1 MRRFVFVLLLV
12 LVVAGCP
19 GRPPVEP
26 PPEDLG
32 IVAGRVFKGP
42 VKEAAVTVY
51 RLDGLKRGAV
61 VGSAATD
68 AEGAFRIPVGT
79 STGPFFV
86 VAAGGSY
93 IDEATGVTVQAGTAE
108 LTALVPVFDIETKLE
123 QLRITPVSHL
133 AATLALFWAEAE
145 ARPLVDTDAEAW
157 TRLNQHFGGLDWRI
171 VTPRDV
177 TTATGATLADDA
189 TKAGLLLGA
198 LSMQTRLVSEAAGLT
213 PGGRVNPST
222 LVSALADDITADGFF
237 DGIGTRGQL
246 VLPLGGQV
254 RPMPPTATPV
264 DGQTARTA
272 LGQALARFIATDRN
286 STAVTVADVA
296 SLVQA
301 ISANADARLFR
312 GAAVEADIDA
322 PVLTWVRPQA
332 NAGVRGMVTVE
343 VAAADNREVRTLAFT
358 APAALAGAIAV
369 IAPDK
374 TSGRLVGTLD
384 VSALMDGPLEVSVR
398 AVDAAGNE
406 ATSKRTLI
414 VSQRGPVITVAT
426 PSAMA
431 TVRGVVTIAASAAP
445 QSAGAAITKLELRAP
460 TAGVSPDT
468 EASAALLSV
477 QWSTAAVPEGEVTLS
492 FHAEDSQGG
501 VADFEV
507 PVAVDNLPF
516 GRVEAFVSAG
526 APLAGATVK
535 LLAID
540 SATGLPV
547 TGRPGGAVLGEGVT
561 DAMGLASFTL
571 TQENYLGPVQLE
583 ATGANLAVP
592 DVSDALPALDGGA
605 AASVSMPSTFALSSY
620 IASYRAGDVLTAH
633 ATLYTTIADSA
644 ARAYA
649 TGRVAGVSAVP
660 LQMAL
665 PVVDALFVGHV
676 SRPRTWQ
683 LRAVR
688 PAPIIATGQQ
698 TLRDTV
704 YAAFPDVALHQ
715 LARDIS
721 VAGQTTPGTAV
732 TAFTLAEQLVR
743 DVGDGVF
750 DGRAGAQQ
758 LSVPGMP
765 PQVLDANA
773 SRFRL
778 ASALDRWVRG
788 PRNLTSLTRP
798 DIQADGVFDNL
809 CTSAPPANPLYPAGV
824 APIPFDSTAPSV
836 SFVVTFS
843 NGTLT
848 DSPPLAVG
856 PNQVVAGTVKVTAT
870 AADDSGMRSLVIR
883 QGGTQLTELV
893 GNSPERW
900 AGTHTPTA
908 SGSVSYVATACD
920 TLNNCSTATV
930 TVLADSDAPAITVA
944 QPSGQRV
951 RLAVPVDA
959 SATDAAGVAS
969 LAVTAGLAGFTDTD
983 ASAARVQGSWTL
995 PVMQPDGTVTA
1006 TMRACDVV
1014 GNCRTATAT
1023 AVVDR
1028 TPPTTTLVVTWQR
1041 PGLLSLQPQ
1050 PTPPVGPTRLVGGNV
1065 FFEATAVDAA
1075 GLASTAVVA
1084 GMLPVTAGSGN
1095 TPARFA
1101 GSVVTAADGAL
1112 AIVATACDAIG
1123 NCGDTT
1129 SAVVV
1134 DNTPPAITVVSPATT
1149 TGYFSGAVPLEAIA
1163 TDSSGLF
1170 GGRLTNSFLGH
1181 VDQDGSPARIF
1192 GTMTPEP
1199 SVMDGPFSTSVNFV
1213 DNLFNSATATLG
1225 FIVDRTAPTI
1235 TTVTAPPQH
1244 TQASTVSLTVTASD
1258 GAGAGVTGVFV
1269 KVGAG
1274 ASVAGSRSGSTW
1286 SFPAISLGTSGAATI
1301 TVWGVD
1307 AATAPNSGEGRTS
1320 PASLSYTVI
1329 RDTLPPVVVLSP
1341 AASFQDE
1348 DQLGLQVDGS
1358 GIPLTPPSY
1367 TFPTNPPARTINV
1380 TPLPTPIRRAVTRLN
1395 DATNRPILQV
1405 STTVQA
1411 GSEAPITSATW
1422 ATTRPCA
1429 LGGSC
1434 VPALGGFLTASGRSG
1449 PPGTFFWDLPLSLP
1463 ESGTYDITLSLTDA
1477 AGNVGTLSQRLTW
1490 ELVGPPVVLRRD
1502 TAWDNFTD
1510 PQSVRAASLS
1520 SRTYQRLFGAA
1531 PQPVAGRARLAR
1543 WLVYNPAAEPVAVGL
1558 NVAFGANRTTTE
1570 NWVDVIGSLYR
1581 GFDEQY
1587 MDGFNT
1593 YRTRELFFVTN
1604 QPPDSCSN
1612 SSGTYFNFVYTA
1624 PCSPMFAS
1632 NGTLRRVRHRRGDPN
1647 AWECYGDS
1655 SAAFDP
1661 LNGRSN
1667 TFSITAGDIS
1677 GLYFDSPAPLGSGN
1691 EVTLSPEARFTTAIN
1706 GRGGVVP
1713 AAAGGQ
1719 PGVIAVYLTLPSN
1732 PGRPAD
1738 VGPTPSTAPLPNLA
1752 GNDYKFYWADLFEIP
1767 DVVQP
1772 YGTFFWASGYQGCNT
1787 TPFRQVMDLAA
1798 FYNYRRLA
1806 SATTTVG
1813 AQWSVVTG
1821 GALVPRSTAFPPANW
1836 QQSTVSNRVVTPF
1849 DSFTA
1854 TIPH

>member
-1 MRRFVFVLLLV
+1 MLRRRFVLVLLLA
-12 LVVAGCP
+12 LAAGCP
-19 GRPPVEP
+19 GRPVVEP

-32 IVAGRVFKGP
+32 VVAGRVFKGP
-42 VKEAAVTVY
+42 VKDAAVSVF
-51 RLDGLKRGAV
+51 RLDGLKRGAL
-61 VGSAATD
+61 VGSATTD
-68 AEGAFRIPVGT
+68 AEGAFRVPVGT
-79 STGPFFV
+79 STGPFLV

-93 IDEATGVTVQAGTAE
+93 LDEATGVTIQAGTAE
-108 LTALVPVFDIETKLE
+108 LTALVPVFAIETKLE

-145 ARPLVDTDAEAW
+145 ARPLLDTDAEAW
-157 TRLNQHFGGLDWRI
+157 TRLNQHFGGLDWRA

-198 LSMQTRLVSEAAGLT
+198 LSMQARLVSEAAGLT

-222 LVSALADDITADGFF
+222 LTSALADDITADGFF

-272 LGQALARFIATDRN
+272 LGQALARFVATDRN
-286 STAVTVADVA
+286 ATAVTVADVA
-296 SLVQA
+296 SLVQV
-301 ISANADARLFR
+301 ISANADERLFR

-322 PVLTWVRPQA
+322 PVLAWVRPQA
-332 NAGVRGMVTVE
+332 NAGIRGQVTVE
-343 VAAADNREVRTLAFT
+343 VTATDNREVRTLAFT
-358 APAALAGAIAV
+358 APAALASATAV

-426 PSAMA
+426 PSAMS
-431 TVRGVVTIAASAAP
+431 TVRGVVAVAASAAP
-445 QSAGAAITKLELRAP
+445 QSAGAAITKLELRTP

-468 EASAALLSV
+468 EASAALLAV
-477 QWSTAAVPEGEVTLS
+477 QWNTAGVSEGEVTLS

-507 PVAVDNLPF
+507 PVVVDNLPF

-592 DVSDALPALDGGA
+592 DVSDATPAADGGV
-605 AASVSMPSTFALSSY
+605 AASVSMPSTFALTSY
-620 IASYRAGDVLTAH
+620 LASYRAGDTLSAH
-633 ATLYTTIADSA
+633 ASLYTTIADSA

-649 TGRVAGVSAVP
+649 TGRVAGVAATP
-660 LQMAL
+660 LPAAL
-665 PVVDALFVGHV
+665 PLVDALFVGHV

-688 PAPIIATGQQ
+688 PAPIIGMGQQ

-750 DGRAGAQQ
+750 DGRAGSQQ

-765 PQVLDANA
+765 PQALDANT

-788 PRNLTSLTRP
+788 PRNLAGLTRP
-798 DIQADGVFDNL
+798 DVQADGVFDNL

-824 APIPFDSTAPSV
+824 APIPFDSQPPAV
-836 SFVVTFS
+836 SFVLTFT
-843 NGTLT
+843 NGAVV

-870 AADDSGMRSLVIR
+870 ASDDSGMRSLVIR
-883 QGGTQLTELV
+883 QGATQLTELV

-900 AGTHTPTA
+900 VGTHTPSA
-908 SGSVSYVATACD
+908 SGPVSYVASACD
-920 TLNNCSTATV
+920 TLNNCTTATV
-930 TVLADSDAPAITVA
+930 TVLADADAPTITVA

-983 ASAARVQGSWTL
+983 ATPARVQGSWPL
-995 PVMQPDGTVTA
+995 PSAQPDGTVTA
-1006 TMRACDVV
+1006 TLRACDVV

-1028 TPPTTTLVVTWQR
+1028 TPPITTIVVTWQR
-1041 PGLLSLQPQ
+1041 PGIPALQ
-1050 PTPPVGPTRLVGGNV
+1050 PTPTPPIGPTRLVGGNV

-1075 GLASTAVVA
+1075 GLASTTVVA
-1084 GMLPVTAGSGN
+1084 GALPVTPGSGN
-1095 TPARFA
+1095 TTARFA
-1101 GSVVTAADGAL
+1101 GSVATAADGPL
-1112 AIVATACDAIG
+1112 AVVASACDAIG

-1134 DNTPPAITVVSPATT
+1134 DNTPPTIAVVSPATA
-1149 TGYFSGAVPLEAIA
+1149 TGYFSGAVPLEATA
-1163 TDSSGLF
+1163 TDSSGIWR
-1170 GGRLTNSFLGH
+1170 GILTNSFLGF
-1181 VDQDGSPARIF
+1181 VDQDGAPARLF
-1192 GTMTPEP
+1192 GTMTPEA
-1199 SVMDGPFSTSVNFV
+1199 SVMDGPFSTAVQFG
-1213 DNLFNSATATLG
+1213 DNLFNIATAPVA
-1225 FIVDRTAPTI
+1225 FIVDRTPPTI
-1235 TTVTAPPQH
+1235 TTVTAPPLH

-1258 GAGAGVTGVFV
+1258 GAGAGVTGVFAR
-1269 KVGAG
+1269 VGTLQP
-1274 ASVAGSRSGSTW
+1274 VAGVRSGSTW
-1286 SFPAISLGTSGAATI
+1286 TFGALALGAPGAATI

-1307 AATAPNSGEGRTS
+1307 AATTPNSGDGRMS
-1320 PASLSYTVI
+1320 PASISYTVI
-1329 RDTLPPVVVLSP
+1329 RDTVPPVVVLSP

-1380 TPLPTPIRRAVTRLN
+1380 TPLPTPIRRAVTRLS
-1395 DATNRPILQV
+1395 DAANRPTLQV

-1422 ATTRPCA
+1422 ASTRPCA
-1429 LGGSC
+1429 QGGSC
-1434 VPALGGFLTASGRSG
+1434 VAAIGGALTPSARTG
-1449 PPGTFFWDLPLSLP
+1449 PPGTLYWDLPLALP

-1477 AGNVGTLSQRLTW
+1477 AGNVGTYAQRLTW

-1502 TAWDNFTD
+1502 TAWDNFAD
-1510 PQSVRAASLS
+1510 PQSIRTASIS
-1520 SRTYQRLFGAA
+1520 GRTYQRLYGGA
-1531 PQPVAGRARLAR
+1531 PQPTGFRTRLAR
-1543 WLVYNPAAEPVAVGL
+1543 WLVYNPAAEPVAVAL
-1558 NVAFGANRTTTE
+1558 NINTGANRTTSE
-1570 NWVDVIGSLYR
+1570 AWVDVLGSSTVASMR
-1581 GFDEQY
+1581 PSRMASISTAQE
-1587 MDGFNT
+1587 
-1593 YRTRELFFVTN
+1593 
-1604 QPPDSCSN
+1604 N
-1612 SSGTYFNFVYTA
+1612 SS
-1624 PCSPMFAS
+1624 S
-1632 NGTLRRVRHRRGDPN
+1632 RRRR
-1647 AWECYGDS
+1647 
-1655 SAAFDP
+1655 
-1661 LNGRSN
+1661 RR
-1667 TFSITAGDIS
+1667 T
-1677 GLYFDSPAPLGSGN
+1677 
-1691 EVTLSPEARFTTAIN
+1691 
-1706 GRGGVVP
+1706 P
-1713 AAAGGQ
+1713 AATSRA
-1719 PGVIAVYLTLPSN
+1719 
-1732 PGRPAD
+1732 
-1738 VGPTPSTAPLPNLA
+1738 PTSTSSTA
-1752 GNDYKFYWADLFEIP
+1752 
-1767 DVVQP
+1767 
-1772 YGTFFWASGYQGCNT
+1772 
-1787 TPFRQVMDLAA
+1787 RLAA
-1798 FYNYRRLA
+1798 
-1806 SATTTVG
+1806 
-1813 AQWSVVTG
+1813 
-1821 GALVPRSTAFPPANW
+1821 P
-1836 QQSTVSNRVVTPF
+1836 
-1849 DSFTA
+1849 
-1854 TIPH
+1854 